1 MEKKSLS
8 QQTADRLYTMIVVER
23 RLSPGEKLP
32 SELDLSRELGVSRTT
47 LREAIHVLAS
57 QKILEV
63 RRGRGTFVA
72 AEAAQVNDYGFSS
85 LDQVRGELRDLFE
98 LRTIFE
104 PSAARLAC
112 QRATP
117 EEMEEILA
125 CGEAVDQCIR
135 QNQDRTAADRE
146 FHAAIVRATH
156 KDQLAEDTRRDHA
169 LLMDFF
175 RKRDADGAAHAMAIH
190 MHHSIDVMGLEE

>member
-1 MEKKSLS
+1 MRPQTAFIIVSQSQTLARGVCEVVSTLAPEVIVEPCGCHDEGLGTASQIVTTQVSAVMEKISEQGAIVLM
-8 QQTADRLYTMIVVER
+8 ADF
-23 RLSPGEKLP
+23 G
-32 SELDLSRELGVSRTT
+32 
-47 LREAIHVLAS
+47 
-57 QKILEV
+57 
-63 RRGRGTFVA
+63 
-72 AEAAQVNDYGFSS
+72 
-85 LDQVRGELRDLFE
+85 
-98 LRTIFE
+98 
-104 PSAARLAC
+104 AARLAC

-156 KDQLAEDTRRDHA
+156 NSFMMRLLPMINQAVAAAIVSGQHKDQLAEDTRRDHA